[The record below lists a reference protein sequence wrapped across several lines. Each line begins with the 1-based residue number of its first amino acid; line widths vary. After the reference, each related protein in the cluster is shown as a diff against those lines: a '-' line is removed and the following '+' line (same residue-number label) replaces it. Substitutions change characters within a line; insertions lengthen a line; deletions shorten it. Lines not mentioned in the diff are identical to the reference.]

1 MNKSL
6 ESHSS
11 LETQNDQR
19 TLKQRNYQIKGEK
32 DKEIKMLSKNGFYI
46 QRKTSIFY
54 WNSNNFK
61 LVTMDHSL
69 IHEKESQNYGSKTKK
84 WGKHGFS
91 IKN

>member
-54 WNSNNFK
+54 
-61 LVTMDHSL
+61 
-69 IHEKESQNYGSKTKK
+69 
-84 WGKHGFS
+84 
-91 IKN
+91 